1 MTTDSQDRWANWLL
15 HRRHGGDPVQHQAVL
30 DYLAPIRDDV
40 LRNACLAPG
49 DILLDVGTGDG
60 LIAFAALDQLGDHGT
75 VIFSDIS
82 EDLLTQCRMLAEQSG
97 VRDRCHFLRMAAD
110 QLADLADTSVDV
122 ITTRSVLIYVAAKQQ
137 AFTEFY
143 RVLKPQGRLS
153 IFEPINRFGYPEP
166 SNQFMGYDVT
176 PIQSLA
182 EKVRAVY
189 EQAIPPDTHPMLDF
203 DERDLL
209 AFAEQ
214 AGFADI
220 HLELHAAITP
230 ATSMPPWE
238 ILLHVAGNPL
248 EPTLAEAIQRALTPA
263 EAAQFTA
270 HLRPLIELSKGIHR
284 SAVAYLWATKT

>member
-1 MTTDSQDRWANWLL
+1 MTTDSQDRWAYWLL
-15 HRRHGGDPVQHQAVL
+15 HSRHGGDPVQHQAVL
-30 DYLAPIRDDV
+30 DYLAPIRNDV
-40 LRNACLAPG
+40 LRNARLTAG

-60 LIAFAALDQLGDHGT
+60 LIAFAALDHLGDHGE

-82 EDLLTQCRMLAEQSG
+82 EDLLTQCRLLAEQSG
-97 VRDRCHFLRMAAD
+97 VRDRCRFLRMAAD
-110 QLADLADTSVDV
+110 QLAELGDTSVDV
-122 ITTRSVLIYVAAKQQ
+122 ITTRSVLIYVVAKQQ
-137 AFTEFY
+137 AFREFY

-153 IFEPINRFGYPEP
+153 IFEPINSFGYPEP

-182 EKVRAVY
+182 QKVRAVY
-189 EQAIPPDTHPMLDF
+189 EQAIPSESHPMLNF

-209 AFAEQ
+209 TFAEQ

-220 HLELHAAITP
+220 HLELRAVITP

-238 ILLHVAGNPL
+238 TLLHIAGNPL
-248 EPTLAEAIQRALTPA
+248 EPTLAEAMKQALTPT

-270 HLRPLIELSKGIHR
+270 HLRPRIEQSKGTHR

>member
-1 MTTDSQDRWANWLL
+1 
-15 HRRHGGDPVQHQAVL
+15 VF
-30 DYLAPIRDDV
+30 DYLAPIRNDV
-40 LRNACLAPG
+40 LRNARLTAG
-49 DILLDVGTGDG
+49 DIVLDVGTGDG
-60 LIAFAALDQLGDHGT
+60 LIAFGALDHLGDHGE

-97 VRDRCHFLRMAAD
+97 VRDRCRFLRMAAD
-110 QLADLADTSVDV
+110 QLAELADTSVDV
-122 ITTRSVLIYVAAKQQ
+122 ITTRSVLIYVVAKQQ
-137 AFTEFY
+137 AFREFY

-182 EKVRAVY
+182 QKVRAVY
-189 EQAIPPDTHPMLDF
+189 EQAIPSESHPMLNF

-209 AFAEQ
+209 TFAEQ

-220 HLELHAAITP
+220 HLELRAVITP

-238 ILLHVAGNPL
+238 TLLHIAGNPL
-248 EPTLAEAIQRALTPA
+248 EPTLAEAMQQALTPA

-270 HLRPLIELSKGIHR
+270 HVRPLIEQSKGTHR